1 MYSKPMMVVLVL
13 AVAVVPL
20 FVLSGC
26 NQTADQ
32 SARNEKDP
40 SEKRSQGAANKD
52 GGAKK
57 NDDEHGHK
65 SGAHGGIIVEIG
77 RDNYHAE
84 AVFEKGGLLKLF
96 TLGKD
101 EAKIIDVEK
110 QVIKAYVK
118 EESGSESVEM
128 DLNPA
133 PRAGDKEGR
142 TSQFVGKLPQELA
155 GKQLVVTIPI
165 IVIDGERYRIGFA
178 STAAKHDE
186 GMPLA
191 AKGTDE
197 KELYL
202 KPGGIYTEADIKANG
217 NMTGSQKFKG
227 FKAQH
232 NLKPQLGDKICP
244 ITLTKANPQCTWI
257 VAGKTYEFCCPPCVE
272 EFVAQA
278 KDPQTAKDIKEPAY
292 YVKQK

>member
-13 AVAVVPL
+13 MLAIVPL

-32 SARNEKDP
+32 SVRDEKDP
-40 SEKRSQGAANKD
+40 SEKRSQVASKKD
-52 GGAKK
+52 GDAKK

-65 SGAHGGIIVEIG
+65 PGAHGGIIVEIG

-128 DLNPA
+128 DLNPV
-133 PRAGDKEGR
+133 PRAGEPGEVDSPTSGR
-142 TSQFVGKLPQELA
+142 
-155 GKQLVVTIPI
+155 
-165 IVIDGERYRIGFA
+165 
-178 STAAKHDE
+178 
-186 GMPLA
+186 
-191 AKGTDE
+191 
-197 KELYL
+197 
-202 KPGGIYTEADIKANG
+202 YTRR
-217 NMTGSQKFKG
+217 
-227 FKAQH
+227 
-232 NLKPQLGDKICP
+232 
-244 ITLTKANPQCTWI
+244 
-257 VAGKTYEFCCPPCVE
+257 
-272 EFVAQA
+272 
-278 KDPQTAKDIKEPAY
+278 
-292 YVKQK
+292 